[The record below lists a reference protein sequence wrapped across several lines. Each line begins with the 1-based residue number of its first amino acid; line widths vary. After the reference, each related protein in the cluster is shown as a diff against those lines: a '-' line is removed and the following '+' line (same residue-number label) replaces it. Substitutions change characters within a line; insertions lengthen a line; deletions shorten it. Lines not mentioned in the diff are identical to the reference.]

1 MVGADAVEQAK
12 LMYGRFLTPRLWAE
26 VNRMDEYNQDVFW
39 AYLYFMAPKEI
50 DKVLVGDIR
59 DAVEASVSP
68 LPEDMRSARPFSAAE
83 ESISAH
89 GLFTARRL
97 I

>member
-1 MVGADAVEQAK
+1 MGGADAVEEAK